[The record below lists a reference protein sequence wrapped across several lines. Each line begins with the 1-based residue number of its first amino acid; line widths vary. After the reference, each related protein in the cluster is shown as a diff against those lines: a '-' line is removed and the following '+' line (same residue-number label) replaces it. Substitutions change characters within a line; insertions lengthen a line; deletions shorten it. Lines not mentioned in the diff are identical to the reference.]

1 MPDEYPDAGIKRRM
15 ADRMVEYIND
25 HSREFSFRFSL
36 DIKEETFKDLVSFEG
51 TGFQEALRKQLT
63 AKLVDLAGKAKEKVK
78 EIGKKGIKK
87 FKDFLDKRRKN
98 KE

>member
-1 MPDEYPDAGIKRRM
+1 M
-15 ADRMVEYIND
+15 ADRVVSYIND

-36 DIKEETFKDLVSFEG
+36 GINEETFKDLVSFEG

-63 AKLVDLAGKAKEKVK
+63 AKLVAFAGRAKEKIK

-87 FKDFLDKRRKN
+87 FKDFLDKRRKK